1 MKKIAYCLQNSGD
14 PKVENLANRIFGDNL
29 LKNANINNPTSFNN
43 TIDDSNTV
51 FNHRDSLL
59 NKNMKTKRQSFNG
72 NLASFNNTNMK
83 SRRQSINNAGDVGEN
98 KANNAKRQ
106 SLFNYEDK
114 ANKSR
119 KQSVLE
125 EGGIK
130 SIKIIPEENN
140 ENENDN

>member
-1 MKKIAYCLQNSGD
+1 
-14 PKVENLANRIFGDNL
+14 
-29 LKNANINNPTSFNN
+29 
-43 TIDDSNTV
+43 
-51 FNHRDSLL
+51 
-59 NKNMKTKRQSFNG
+59 MKTKRQSFNG
-72 NLASFNNTNMK
+72 NLAIFNNTNMK

-119 KQSVLE
+119 KQSLLD

-130 SIKIIPEENN
+130 SKRQSIKIIPEENN